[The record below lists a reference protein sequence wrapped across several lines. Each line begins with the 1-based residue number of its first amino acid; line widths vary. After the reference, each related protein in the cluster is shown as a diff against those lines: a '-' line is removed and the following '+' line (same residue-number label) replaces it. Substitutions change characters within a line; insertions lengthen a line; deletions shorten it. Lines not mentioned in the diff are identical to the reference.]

1 MIKSMIVDGVAS
13 YTERQS
19 LTKLGQRNFV
29 FGANGSGKTTLGRII
44 ADPSKFPSCKVEWAG
59 PTLECLVYNSDF
71 VERNFNQSAELKGVF
86 TLGEEQ
92 VEVLAEIE
100 KTKAEVDQLGRRVV
114 ELEAGLKGK
123 REEAEKLDTAL
134 TSACWQVKTKH
145 DDALHPAFVGVRNSQ
160 KKFRDAVLSHR
171 RAGGAEL
178 LTLDE
183 LEAKVRSIFGEVP
196 MKEPVVGRLQS
207 TELAQLGVAP
217 ILAKPV
223 LGKTDVPIAEM
234 IGRLGNSDWV
244 RHGRTFHEQNQ
255 GHCPYCQQPTA
266 AALTKELNAYFDETF
281 LIETRAIE
289 QLAVGYARAA
299 KTLESDV
306 QALVESR
313 PKFLDV
319 DALELQQ
326 KVLIAKLALNQQRIA
341 EKKARPSQVV
351 ALESLEDVFKSLDAL
366 VAEANMRV
374 AAHNAV
380 LLNLQEE
387 RTTLVAQVWSFIV
400 DELHATLEAHDKV
413 SADLA
418 KALQGLEKERAD
430 VQTHIAKKESAIR
443 ALEKRTTSVQP
454 TMDRINAL
462 LISFGFKGFRLAS
475 ASSGTSY
482 RLERA
487 DGSNAKATLS
497 EGEKSFV
504 CFLYFFQLL
513 QGSEASSGVSN
524 DRVVVFDDPV
534 SGLDSDIL
542 FIVASLI
549 KTLFEEARAGGRVKQ
564 FFVLTHNVYF
574 HKEVSFDR
582 RRGEEALADETFWT
596 VRKRGESSTL
606 EAHATNPVKTSY
618 QLLWSELHATRRS
631 SSSIQNTM
639 RRILDNYFRILGGYS
654 YDEVCDH
661 FEGNEKVICGSLCAW
676 AHNGSH
682 AHDELYV
689 ALDDAM
695 VESYLHVFEAI
706 FEKLGHRK
714 HYEMMMQGEGGG
726 AL

>member
-13 YTERQS
+13 YATRQNM
-19 LTKLGQRNFV
+19 TKLAQRNFV
-29 FGANGSGKTTLGRII
+29 FGANGTGKTTLGRIL
-44 ADPSKFPSCKVEWAG
+44 ADPSKYPSCKVEWAG

-100 KTKAEVDQLGRRVV
+100 KTRSEVDQLGRKVV
-114 ELEAGLKGK
+114 ELEVGLKGK
-123 REEAEKLDTAL
+123 REEAEKLDIAL

-145 DDALHPAFVGVRNSQ
+145 DDALHPAFVGVRSSQ
-160 KKFRDAVLSHR
+160 KKFRDAVLAKR
-171 RAGGAEL
+171 RGNAAEL
-178 LTLDE
+178 LTLEE
-183 LEAKVRSIFGEVP
+183 LHAKVRSIFGEVP
-196 MKEPVVGRLQS
+196 MKEPVVGRLQ
-207 TELAQLGVAP
+207 TAELAQLGGAP

-223 LGKTDVPIAEM
+223 LGKADVPIAEM
-234 IGRLGNSDWV
+234 IRRLSNSDWV
-244 RHGRTFHEQNQ
+244 RHGRAFHAQNQ
-255 GHCPYCQQPTA
+255 GFCPFCQQPTDE
-266 AALTKELNAYFDETF
+266 ALATQLNAYFDETF
-281 LIETRAIE
+281 LVDTRAIDA
-289 QLAVGYARAA
+289 LDAGYARAA
-299 KTLESDV
+299 KKLESDI
-306 QALVESR
+306 QTLVESP

-326 KVLIAKLALNQQRIA
+326 KVLTAKLALNQQRIA

-374 AAHNAV
+374 ASHNAV
-380 LLNLQEE
+380 LLNLEGE
-387 RTTLVAQVWSFIV
+387 RTTLIAQVWRFIV
-400 DELHATLEAHDKV
+400 DELHATLEAHDKA
-413 SADLA
+413 SAELT
-418 KALQGLEKERAD
+418 KALEGLEKERAE
-430 VQTHIAKKESAIR
+430 VQKSIAKKESAIR

-462 LISFGFKGFRLAS
+462 LTSFGFQGFRLAS

-487 DGSNAKATLS
+487 DGSNAKSTLS

-513 QGSEASSGVSN
+513 QGSELSSGVTN

-534 SGLDSDIL
+534 SSLDSDIL

-549 KTLFEEARAGGRVKQ
+549 RSLFEEARAGGRVKQ
-564 FFVLTHNVYF
+564 LFVLTHNVHF
-574 HKEVSFDR
+574 HKEVTFDR
-582 RRGEEALADETFWT
+582 RRGEAALADETFWT
-596 VRKRGESSTL
+596 VRKRGLSSTL
-606 EAHATNPVKTSY
+606 ESHATNPVKTSY
-618 QLLWSELHATRRS
+618 QLLWAELQAASRS
-631 SSSIQNTM
+631 SISMQNTM
-639 RRILDNYFRILGGYS
+639 RRILESYFRVLGGYS
-654 YDEVCDH
+654 LDELCDH
-661 FEGNEKVICGSLCAW
+661 FEGSEKAICGSLCSWVQEGARY
-676 AHNGSH
+676 
-682 AHDELYV
+682 AHDDAYV

-695 VESYLHVFEAI
+695 LETYLRVFEAI
-706 FEKLGHRK
+706 FERMGHRK
-714 HYEMMMQGEGGG
+714 HYEMMMSGNSI